1 MDNVKI
7 MEFPDNNPLT
17 DDEESVLRL
26 YLTLNL
32 HEQIKKILKLYAIND
47 DTISFCSEGL
57 SFPRIIYFDK
67 TRKLTSSTNPD
78 KIGFELKNAVDK
90 KNFKEFLEKSDIK
103 EDPTNVEG
111 VQFLNN
117 FYSNN
122 FDLIKQ
128 EFKTCKYLQYF
139 IPLAIFNVYSSTGHQ
154 NLLLFNKVDKR
165 VTWIEPQYNSNIS
178 ERYKKLVEDVIVKI
192 LKFLEIN
199 PSEYT
204 IDSPTKECPQS
215 ITMDKN
221 CMFWTLLLTITLIDN
236 PKSTIDEV
244 SSAILKKYPTK
255 EVLSKYIENF
265 KVILNGTVGGKRH
278 TRRRK
283 GNRKTI
289 RRKRRST

>member
-7 MEFPDNNPLT
+7 MEFPDNTPISA
-17 DDEESVLRL
+17 DEESALRS

-32 HEQIKKILKLYAIND
+32 HEQVKKILQNYAVDD
-47 DTISFCSEGL
+47 DTISFCSESL

-67 TRKLTSSTNPD
+67 TRKLTSSTNPE
-78 KIGFELKNAVDK
+78 KSGFELKNAVDK
-90 KNFKEFLEKSDIK
+90 KIFKQFLEKSNIQ
-103 EDPTNVEG
+103 EDPSIIEG
-111 VQFLNN
+111 SEFLNN

-128 EFKTCKYLQYF
+128 EFETCQYLQYF
-139 IPLAIFNVYSSTGHQ
+139 IPLTTFNVYSSVGHQ
-154 NLLLFNKVDKR
+154 NLLLFNKEDKR
-165 VTWIEPQYNSNIS
+165 VTWIEPQYDSNIS
-178 ERYKKLVEDVIVKI
+178 ERNKKLVEDIILKI
-192 LKFLEIN
+192 LKFLGIK

-204 IDSPTKECPQS
+204 IDLPTKECPQS
-215 ITMDKN
+215 ITMDRN

-265 KVILNGTVGGKRH
+265 KVILNNTVGGKRRKL

-283 GNRKTI
+283 GNRKTV
-289 RRKRRST
+289 RRNRK